1 MDTRREATIALD
13 YTNDR
18 GQVVDRRYVT
28 KYLSPV
34 ILRYDGDKDW
44 PIVRYADIL
53 LLYAELVN
61 ELEGPSA
68 AMPYVNLTR
77 QRAGLDAL
85 DASTIANRHQMRG
98 VIEKERRLELAYE
111 NHRWFDLIRTNRV
124 IEVMTNHWN
133 NEIYYAD
140 VIAETGPIVL
150 NQNLILLPIPQK
162 EIDIQQGITQ
172 NVGY

>member
-1 MDTRREATIALD
+1 
-13 YTNDR
+13 
-18 GQVVDRRYVT
+18 
-28 KYLSPV
+28 
-34 ILRYDGDKDW
+34 
-44 PIVRYADIL
+44 
-53 LLYAELVN
+53 
-61 ELEGPSA
+61 
-68 AMPYVNLTR
+68 
-77 QRAGLDAL
+77 
-85 DASTIANRHQMRG
+85 MRG